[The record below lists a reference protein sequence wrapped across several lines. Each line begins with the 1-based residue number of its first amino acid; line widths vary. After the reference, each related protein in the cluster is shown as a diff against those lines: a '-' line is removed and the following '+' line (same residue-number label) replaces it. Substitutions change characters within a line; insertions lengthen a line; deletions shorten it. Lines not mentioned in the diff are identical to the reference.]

1 MNRRS
6 ILQGLLTGLAGLLFW
21 PNSDGVALTSMAH
34 PRSSNE
40 VPVDVELNEES
51 LVRGYFVVEED
62 TPMCLLANE
71 FEPEPI
77 KGLTGGWFARLV
89 KVGELVHDQE
99 GWTWKDSQA
108 TLDVASISHVGA
120 DHGQSG

>member
-34 PRSSNE
+34 PGSSNE

-51 LVRGYFVVEED
+51 LVRGYFIVEND
-62 TPMCLLANE
+62 NDGQWRLKWM
-71 FEPEPI
+71 PEL
-77 KGLTGGWFARLV
+77 GR
-89 KVGELVHDQE
+89 
-99 GWTWKDSQA
+99 WT
-108 TLDVASISHVGA
+108 
-120 DHGQSG
+120 